1 MVSYLLHQYVFSFF
15 HSQWI
20 PLSLNINALV
30 NARAHDSFWNE
41 LNIHVRL
48 SDVFLYA
55 SILGHG
61 RILTSLRRRK
71 QTSYPIPFTL
81 LLQHG

>member
-15 HSQWI
+15 PSQWI

-41 LNIHVRL
+41 LNIDVRL

-55 SILGHG
+55 SSLGHG
-61 RILTSLRRRK
+61 RI
-71 QTSYPIPFTL
+71 QEP
-81 LLQHG
+81 